1 MIIGNKIKEIRK
13 KQGLTQKELAN
24 LTGLSEISIRKYEN
38 NNRKPKIE
46 NIKKIANALNVDVFD
61 IINFKNFEANNW
73 NDIDIDKLSE
83 LTGKIACD
91 SKSEE
96 KESQIFAR
104 INYSIFEVL
113 DYVIKMFPNK
123 SDDIINFLKSD
134 DWEEFNN
141 NVHNAY
147 QELFRKLID
156 EDINI

>member
-61 IINFKNFEANNW
+61 IINFKNFEASNW

-83 LTGKIACD
+83 LTGKIACN

-113 DYVIKMFPNK
+113 DYAIKMFPNK

-156 EDINI
+156 